1 MDKIIK
7 KKVWTKKRILVSISL
22 SLILILILYNLVFNQ
37 YRYTETVKKHTL
49 TIKEVVTGD
58 FLDFIAVTGTL
69 HPERTIILDA
79 MEGGRVE
86 EIFSTEGQLI
96 KKGEVILRLS
106 NTNLQM
112 NMMNREAEL
121 ADQMNNLRNTR
132 LLMEQNK
139 LSLYGQLYDSEHI
152 LLQSKRD
159 YNQKKELF
167 ENKLISKNE
176 YLNSFEEYLLFEK
189 KTNLIKQ
196 NIVQDSIFRRVQIE
210 QLNES
215 VKRLQDNLKIIR
227 DKMEGLTIKAPVSGQ
242 LSSLNVEIGESKFSG
257 ERLGVINVID
267 NFKIQANISEYYL
280 NRIQSGLQAKAESDK
295 KEYPVHISRIHPE
308 VKNGSFLVEFLFENI
323 GNENFRIGQSF
334 VVKIELGSEK
344 QAILLPKGAFFGNTG
359 GQWVFVMDTQMNKAY
374 KREIKL
380 NMQNPDYYEVVSGL
394 NVGDKVIV
402 SSYDNFKDAEILKI
416 VNE

>member
-132 LLMEQNK
+132 LLME
-139 LSLYGQLYDSEHI
+139 
-152 LLQSKRD
+152 
-159 YNQKKELF
+159 
-167 ENKLISKNE
+167 
-176 YLNSFEEYLLFEK
+176 
-189 KTNLIKQ
+189 
-196 NIVQDSIFRRVQIE
+196 
-210 QLNES
+210 
-215 VKRLQDNLKIIR
+215 
-227 DKMEGLTIKAPVSGQ
+227 
-242 LSSLNVEIGESKFSG
+242 
-257 ERLGVINVID
+257 
-267 NFKIQANISEYYL
+267 
-280 NRIQSGLQAKAESDK
+280 
-295 KEYPVHISRIHPE
+295 
-308 VKNGSFLVEFLFENI
+308 
-323 GNENFRIGQSF
+323 
-334 VVKIELGSEK
+334 
-344 QAILLPKGAFFGNTG
+344 
-359 GQWVFVMDTQMNKAY
+359 
-374 KREIKL
+374 
-380 NMQNPDYYEVVSGL
+380 
-394 NVGDKVIV
+394 
-402 SSYDNFKDAEILKI
+402 
-416 VNE
+416 